1 MKQVLQWL
9 LILNKLTQLCLFT
22 GEKKFS
28 CPECP
33 KRFMRSDH
41 LSKHI
46 KTHLNKKGPAVV
58 VSGADNTVPA
68 ATDAAADVTADQQTL
83 VTMGTLSSE
92 GFTRLESSGISV
104 MQVTDLHSINLNSNG
119 Y

>member
-1 MKQVLQWL
+1 
-9 LILNKLTQLCLFT
+9 
-22 GEKKFS
+22 
-28 CPECP
+28 
-33 KRFMRSDH
+33 MRSDH

-46 KTHLNKKGPAVV
+46 KTHMNKKGSVGAV
-58 VSGADNTVPA
+58 S
-68 ATDAAADVTADQQTL
+68 AADTTVTTASSADSCATGDMTPDQQTL

-92 GFTRLESSGISV
+92 GYTRLEPSGINV